1 MMIANVGL
9 YFALFELANAGV
21 REYYEEAGK
30 KYIPDFN
37 NPQRCPVG
45 DTDCAKKTDAGRL
58 SAVLLAMVII
68 FTPMAINLV
77 FSLFSLLQR
86 CCKLVMDQQGTDRD
100 EVEEPSRNTLRTSLL
115 DGENEPGPLLMLNNS
130 PTREEGGEGGEVAAE
145 TKGEATNDDA
155 SEAKYDD
162 LEHARGDGGLGAT
175 VLDQWWNEHMFDADN
190 APRGAFDA
198 EASFKDHCANRMPRE
213 VRFVWFLKRSTIIR
227 E

>member
-1 MMIANVGL
+1 MMLANVGL
-9 YFALFELANAGV
+9 YFSLFKLANGNLD
-21 REYYEEAGK
+21 
-30 KYIPDFN
+30 IN
-37 NPQRCPVG
+37 NPKRCGVG
-45 DTDCAKKTDAGRL
+45 ETVCAEESDAGRL